1 MSSMAP
7 AILASMP
14 RQRLGEWLIEQGMIT
29 ADQLHI
35 ALLEQKRNYQMLGR
49 ILVAFGFVSETI
61 LRDGLA
67 TLLGRQSIDLAQVQ
81 APASALA
88 LIPKKLVSQWLA
100 FPLAHDPALQ
110 KLTLAV
116 ADPNNLMMLDRI
128 RQHLGH
134 RLTLDLRVASEA
146 DISQAIDR
154 HYGVELSIDGILQEI
169 ETAQAV
175 GSNPGGEPAQP
186 VIRLI
191 DALLADAIARQAS
204 DIHFE
209 PEQGFV
215 RIRYRIDG
223 VLQPIRSLHKNCWPA
238 MIVRLKVMAGMNIA
252 ENRSPQD
259 GHIDLTQAGRQLDFR
274 ASIQPTL
281 WGENFVL
288 RILDRYKGLV
298 PLSGLGL
305 QPEQL
310 QRLQRMLAR
319 PDGILLVTGP
329 TGAGK
334 TTTLYSILG
343 HINSPGINIMTLEDP
358 VEYPLPWLR
367 QTSINDTVKMDFGS
381 GIRSMLRQ
389 DPDVILIGEIRDHET
404 AEMALRAA
412 MTGHQVHATL
422 HTQSAIGAIA
432 RLQNLGIAPE
442 MLAGNLTGIIA
453 QRLVRKLCQHCREA
467 IPVDAHARQVLGLP
481 LQASPQLYRAR
492 GCQHCNH
499 SGYRGRFAIMESL
512 LLNPE
517 LDALLAN
524 RASVAHLLQAAKNQG
539 FRSLIDD
546 ARHRIMQGDT
556 SLEEAARVIDLT
568 AGAC

>member
-35 ALLEQKRNYQMLGR
+35 ALLEQKRNYRMLGR

-116 ADPNNLMMLDRI
+116 ADPNNLMMLDHI

-259 GHIDLTQAGRQLDFR
+259 GHIDLTLAGRQLDFR

-481 LQASPQLYRAR
+481 LQASPQLYGAR

-512 LLNPE
+512 PLNPE

-524 RASVAHLLQAAKNQG
+524 RASAAHLLQAAKNQG

-546 ARHRIMQGDT
+546 ARHRILQGDT